1 MKKAVAVLLLALMAI
16 CCVLPV
22 TTQAV
27 TVKRE
32 YAVIVNVDSWCNMR
46 AKPTVESEIVARVNR
61 GDSVILL
68 CWNEDETWCYVDYNG
83 KLGWINVKFLK
94 SEGVKEVETIGAA
107 LPKPEPIEKP
117 DDKGTEK
124 PPVTN
129 TPEYPMYTPVTSHDP
144 HPSNNPAP
152 TTSAGTGET
161 GGDGEDGGDIDLGGG
176 DGDDGNGEWT
186 PPKL

>member
-1 MKKAVAVLLLALMAI
+1 MKKIVAVLLLALLVT

-46 AKPTVESEIVARVNR
+46 ARPTVESEIVARVNR
-61 GDSVILL
+61 GDRVMLL

-83 KLGWINVKFLK
+83 KMGWINVKFLK
-94 SEGVKEVETIGAA
+94 SEGLKEVEVTGAA

-117 DDKGTEK
+117 DDKETEK

-129 TPEYPMYTPVTSHDP
+129 TPGYPVSTPVTDP
-144 HPSNNPAP
+144 DARPSNDPAP
-152 TTSAGTGET
+152 STTAGTGET
-161 GGDGEDGGDIDLGGG
+161 GEDGGGDGEDGDGNGEDGGEIDLGGG
-176 DGDDGNGEWT
+176 D
-186 PPKL
+186 

>member
-1 MKKAVAVLLLALMAI
+1 MKKIVAVLLLALMAI

-61 GDSVILL
+61 GDRVILL
-68 CWNEDETWCYVDYNG
+68 CWNEDETWCFVDYNG

-94 SEGVKEVETIGAA
+94 PEGLKDVEVLGPA
-107 LPKPEPIEKP
+107 LPEAKPSQKP
-117 DDKGTEK
+117 TEE
-124 PPVTN
+124 PPV
-129 TPEYPMYTPVTSHDP
+129 E
-144 HPSNNPAP
+144 PA
-152 TTSAGTGET
+152 TTET
-161 GGDGEDGGDIDLGGG
+161 ATC
-176 DGDDGNGEWT
+176 N
-186 PPKL
+186 

>member
-1 MKKAVAVLLLALMAI
+1 MKKIVAVLLLALLVT

-46 AKPTVESEIVARVNR
+46 ARPTVESEIVARVNR

-68 CWNEDETWCYVDYNG
+68 CWNEDETWCFVDYNG

-94 SEGVKEVETIGAA
+94 PEGLKDVEVLGPAMPEA
-107 LPKPEPIEKP
+107 KPSQKP
-117 DDKGTEK
+117 PEEK
-124 PPVTN
+124 PPEE
-129 TPEYPMYTPVTSHDP
+129 TPSDDP
-144 HPSNNPAP
+144 SIHP
-152 TTSAGTGET
+152 
-161 GGDGEDGGDIDLGGG
+161 
-176 DGDDGNGEWT
+176 
-186 PPKL
+186 

>member
-1 MKKAVAVLLLALMAI
+1 MKKIVAVLLLALLVT

-46 AKPTVESEIVARVNR
+46 ARPTVESEIVARVNR
-61 GDSVILL
+61 GDRVMLL

-94 SEGVKEVETIGAA
+94 SEGLKEVEVTGAA

-117 DDKGTEK
+117 DDKETGK
-124 PPVTN
+124 PPVT
-129 TPEYPMYTPVTSHDP
+129 
-144 HPSNNPAP
+144 
-152 TTSAGTGET
+152 GEDG
-161 GGDGEDGGDIDLGGG
+161 GGDGEDGDGNGEDGGEIDLGGG
-176 DGDDGNGEWT
+176 DWT